1 MTHRE
6 HCKTFK
12 NLGLKYVEK
21 YKYKTMQTNEAQYTN
36 IMRFTKIKSTQGSQ
50 STSYPWF
57 SRHFPKKLK
66 YNAIVGPPRPFFPVK
81 TGDNKNKLRILKVD
95 FLFENH

>member
-1 MTHRE
+1 MYVDCMINQFNQKRLISNKTSQTCILYILQRYIVMTHRE

-50 STSYPWF
+50 STSYP
-57 SRHFPKKLK
+57 
-66 YNAIVGPPRPFFPVK
+66 
-81 TGDNKNKLRILKVD
+81 
-95 FLFENH
+95 

>member
-50 STSYPWF
+50 STSYP
-57 SRHFPKKLK
+57 
-66 YNAIVGPPRPFFPVK
+66 
-81 TGDNKNKLRILKVD
+81 
-95 FLFENH
+95 

>member
-12 NLGLKYVEK
+12 NLGLKYLNLNVEK

-50 STSYPWF
+50 STSYP
-57 SRHFPKKLK
+57 
-66 YNAIVGPPRPFFPVK
+66 
-81 TGDNKNKLRILKVD
+81 
-95 FLFENH
+95 